1 VVGGYKLLPTLDR
14 LEMLVLYYDGSG
26 DITGNNTTRQL
37 LDRLDRAQR
46 FLENGQQQ
54 AYEDQ
59 MWAFI
64 SQIWDKTPRFI
75 TEPAANALV
84 QEATLLLTLP

>member
-1 VVGGYKLLPTLDR
+1 MLLPTLDR
-14 LEMLVLYYDGSG
+14 LVVLVSYYDANG
-26 DITGNNTTRQL
+26 DITGNNTTSQL
-37 LDRLDRAQR
+37 LDRLDRARR

-59 MWAFI
+59 MWAFV
-64 SQIWDKTPRFI
+64 SQIWDKTPEFI
-75 TEPAANALV
+75 TESAATALA